1 MNHNYDGIN
10 DIACSVNSDGNISII
25 SRCASLLMVPLL
37 TRLREYDTLR
47 ITLEENGG
55 DTNAVQQIIDVLRKP
70 IALSNAGDHD
80 NPALTDQVKLKGLIA
95 QLGYGNIFLDIRKQ
109 LHGLPVYYL
118 CRVSHDYWSE
128 YSLIIEDLYISPG
141 YPLVDERFAKLMNM
155 GHESYF
161 MRMSSFRDKLKSQ
174 IKINAYDV
182 DYNFDNYLYQ
192 MGRYCFGSMWHE
204 DQRPA
209 FAAAKNFGLTQF
221 QQAIELLYLCLSADL
236 CELRSHTTNEMV
248 GFFEDIYPQPSIHTL
263 LEKLPLVE
271 GTELNQLPKLAI
283 QLFKRLNNAFQ
294 TFMETE
300 VSPNHLLYHP
310 LQTIMVNET
319 KMPPIARNTKKIPLY
334 KLVFGNFYQLDILAS
349 ILHRD
354 ERFKKAA
361 GKLEKEAKQII
372 AEIIKPLAVSIN
384 TVKFE
389 RNYEKAD

>member
-1 MNHNYDGIN
+1 MNHNNDGIN
-10 DIACSVNSDGNISII
+10 DIACSVNSGGII
-25 SRCASLLMVPLL
+25 SSGLLCGSLLLAPLL

-47 ITLEENGG
+47 ITLEEKGG

-70 IALSNAGDHD
+70 IALSGAVGHD
-80 NPALTDQVKLKGLIA
+80 NPALTDQVKLKRLVA

-109 LHGLPVYYL
+109 IHGLPVYYL

-141 YPLVDERFAKLMNM
+141 YPLADERFAKLMSM

-174 IKINAYDV
+174 IKINAHDADYDI
-182 DYNFDNYLYQ
+182 DNYLYQ

-271 GTELNQLPKLAI
+271 GAELNQLPKLAI
-283 QLFKRLNNAFQ
+283 QLFKPLNNAFQ

-300 VSPNHLLYHP
+300 VSSTHSLFNP
-310 LQTIMVNET
+310 LQTITVNEN
-319 KMPPIARNTKKIPLY
+319 KIPPIARNTKIVPLY

-349 ILHRD
+349 VLHPD

-361 GKLEKEAKQII
+361 RKLEKEAKLII
-372 AEIIKPLAVSIN
+372 AEIIKPLTVSIN
-384 TVKFE
+384 TMKFE
-389 RNYEKAD
+389 RNYE